1 MGTTICEDELK
12 RDRNLGA
19 AVIAVIVAS
28 VTVTILAAG
37 AQANDR
43 QRLVLDCAFEPSAA
57 TRTPDAVSRRPGT
70 CGTTAL
76 AALAGSTSR
85 YGVPEASEVLDRTAA
100 PEPMAPTF

>member
-28 VTVTILAAG
+28 ATVTILAVG

-43 QRLVLDCAFEPSAA
+43 QRMVLDCAYEPSAA
-57 TRTPDAVSRRPGT
+57 TRTSDAVSGRPMT
-70 CGTTAL
+70 CGSTAL
-76 AALAGSTSR
+76 AGLAGSTSR
-85 YGVPEASEVLDRTAA
+85 YGVPEAAGVLDRTAA